1 MPCRKTHRFWTTS
14 SILLHSSKIRGNFRN
29 FASQSVEP
37 YKVIR
42 RPYFQ
47 LILALLFISSV
58 IDLNGQTM
66 TTSTPSVKSETLIP
80 KDAVTVFSLNNI
92 SLLQKISL
100 DDLVRYEFMEEV
112 QQELF
117 DGSTTGKTLKDSGI
131 DFDQKL
137 NVFYGKGENYEVSG
151 FTLGIKDKQD
161 LFVVFDDFEQEI
173 DLYPGVEFYSSYFNH
188 LIIKGDAALLVRVE
202 PTMEKIDEVTD
213 SIWYSRGNENPYYN
227 EGYDDFDEDGE
238 LLEGEFEF
246 EETEAP
252 AEESEEEL
260 LEEEDVEGILEE
272 ENLLEKNY
280 YELRDSVQVMLE
292 MEYLSALC
300 EELFIGQINLVNSD
314 ARFAEQLTH
323 TSEGIFYLDNSRN
336 LQKAEG
342 MWYMQ
347 TMFPSLLEDMKELYT
362 GNVILGD
369 LILNQESVEFKME
382 VCYGEKLGSIYQK
395 MNDSKFDKDVLK
407 YIHKDNTAF
416 FSYNVNLREAYEQ
429 AYKVIM
435 PILSSEK
442 NSRMSANV
450 LTIELLNEFINKD
463 ALFGTYKG
471 SMFGT
476 FNGIQKIKTTKIEY
490 SYDEETYEY
499 SEREVEAEEDMP
511 IFTVG
516 FSTERADI
524 PEKVLNHLS
533 RLTSRFKNMGTY
545 WVCEKAILDAADL
558 YMINANGL
566 FIFTND
572 ADLAMRH
579 ANGYGKEA
587 LAKKS
592 AKRAKK
598 SGFMYAH
605 IDWARAIERF
615 PRDFFSD
622 RENEI
627 IDAMRGKTG
636 TMELTSSK
644 TSKEKTNLSL
654 VYNYQGVYDNSGK
667 YLLDLLNSI
676 YVISK

>member
-1 MPCRKTHRFWTTS
+1 
-14 SILLHSSKIRGNFRN
+14 
-29 FASQSVEP
+29 
-37 YKVIR
+37 
-42 RPYFQ
+42 
-47 LILALLFISSV
+47 
-58 IDLNGQTM
+58 
-66 TTSTPSVKSETLIP
+66 
-80 KDAVTVFSLNNI
+80 
-92 SLLQKISL
+92 
-100 DDLVRYEFMEEV
+100 
-112 QQELF
+112 
-117 DGSTTGKTLKDSGI
+117 
-131 DFDQKL
+131 
-137 NVFYGKGENYEVSG
+137 VSG

-161 LFVVFDDFEQEI
+161 LFVVFDDFEKEEDI
-173 DLYPGVEFYSSYFNH
+173 YPGIEFYSSYFNH
-188 LIIKGDAALLVRVE
+188 LIIKNNAALLVRVE

-213 SIWYSRGNENPYYN
+213 SIWYSRGNENPYYM
-227 EGYDDFDEDGE
+227 EGYEEFDEDGE
-238 LLEGEFEF
+238 LIEGDFEF
-246 EETEAP
+246 EEIEAP
-252 AEESEEEL
+252 AEAPIDIEF
-260 LEEEDVEGILEE
+260 EEDALEGILHEQ
-272 ENLLEKNY
+272 NLLEKNY
-280 YELRDSVQVMLE
+280 YELRDSVQVILE

-300 EELFIGQINLVNSD
+300 EELFVGQINLVNSD
-314 ARFAEQLTH
+314 SRFAEQLTH
-323 TSEGIFYLDNSRN
+323 TSEGVFYLDNSRN

-347 TMFPSLLEDMKELYT
+347 TMFPSLFEDMKQLYT

-369 LILNQESVEFKME
+369 LILNQASVEFKME
-382 VCYGEKLGSIYQK
+382 VRYGEKLGSIYEK

-407 YIHKDNTAF
+407 YIHQDNTAF
-416 FSYNVNLREAYEQ
+416 FTYNVNLREAYEQ

-442 NSRMSANV
+442 NARMSSNV
-450 LTIELLNEFINKD
+450 LTIELLNEFVNKD

-476 FNGIQKIKTTKIEY
+476 FNGIQKIKTTKIEF

-524 PEKVLNHLS
+524 PDKVLKHLS

-545 WVCEKAILDAADL
+545 WVYEKAILDAADL
-558 YMINANGL
+558 YMINQNGL

-579 ANGYGKEA
+579 SGGYAKEA
-587 LAKKS
+587 LSKKE

-605 IDWARAIERF
+605 IDWARAIDRF
-615 PRDFFSD
+615 PRDFFSE

-627 IDAMRGKTG
+627 IEAMRGKTG
-636 TMELTSSK
+636 TMELTSTK
-644 TSKEKTNLSL
+644 TSKEKTNLTL
-654 VYNYQGVYDNSGK
+654 EYNYQGVYDNSGK

>member
-1 MPCRKTHRFWTTS
+1 MTD
-14 SILLHSSKIRGNFRN
+14 
-29 FASQSVEP
+29 V
-37 YKVIR
+37 
-42 RPYFQ
+42 RP
-47 LILALLFISSV
+47 A
-58 IDLNGQTM
+58 
-66 TTSTPSVKSETLIP
+66 VKSETLIP
-80 KDAVTVFSLNNI
+80 RDAVTVFSLNNI

-131 DFDQKL
+131 DFNQKL
-137 NVFYGKGENYEVSG
+137 NVFYGKGQNYEVSG

-161 LFVVFDDFEQEI
+161 LFVVFDDFEKEQ

-188 LIIKGDAALLVRVE
+188 LIIQGDAALLVRVE
-202 PTMEKIDEVTD
+202 PNMDKIDEVTD
-213 SIWYSRGNENPYYN
+213 SIWYARGNENPYYN
-227 EGYDDFDEDGE
+227 EAYDGFDE
-238 LLEGEFEF
+238 EGEFEF
-246 EETEAP
+246 EEMP
-252 AEESEEEL
+252 EEDTDETDNEYEEDAIEGF
-260 LEEEDVEGILEE
+260 LEE
-272 ENLLEKNY
+272 NSLEKNY

-292 MEYLSALC
+292 MQYLSTLC
-300 EELFIGQINLVNSD
+300 EELFIDQINLVNSD
-314 ARFAEQLTH
+314 SRFAEQLTH

-342 MWYMQ
+342 MWYIQ
-347 TMFPSLLEDMKELYT
+347 TMFPSLFQDMKDLYT

-369 LILNQESVEFKME
+369 LILNQASVEFKME
-382 VCYGEKLGSIYQK
+382 VRYGEELGSIYQK

-442 NSRMSANV
+442 NARMSTNV

-476 FNGIQKIKTTKIEY
+476 FNGIQKIKTTKIEF
-490 SYDEETYEY
+490 SYDEETFEY

-524 PEKVLNHLS
+524 PDKVLKHLS

-545 WVCEKAILDAADL
+545 WVYEKAILDAADL
-558 YMINANGL
+558 YMINMNGL

-579 ANGYGKEA
+579 TNGYGKEA
-587 LAKKS
+587 LSKKA

-615 PRDFFSD
+615 PRDFFND

>member
-1 MPCRKTHRFWTTS
+1 
-14 SILLHSSKIRGNFRN
+14 
-29 FASQSVEP
+29 
-37 YKVIR
+37 VIR
-42 RPYFQ
+42 RTHFQ
-47 LILALLFISSV
+47 LFSALLFLSSALGV
-58 IDLNGQTM
+58 AGQTM
-66 TTSTPSVKSETLIP
+66 TDLPATTKSEALIP

-137 NVFYGKGENYEVSG
+137 NVFYGKGQNYEVSG

-161 LFVVFDDFEQEI
+161 LFVVFDDFEKEEDI
-173 DLYPGVEFYSSYFNH
+173 YPGIEFYSSYFNH
-188 LIIKGDAALLVRVE
+188 LIIKNNAALLVRVE

-213 SIWYSRGNENPYYN
+213 SIWYSRGNENPYYM
-227 EGYDDFDEDGE
+227 EGYEEFDEDGE
-238 LLEGEFEF
+238 LIEGDFEF
-246 EETEAP
+246 EEIEAP
-252 AEESEEEL
+252 AEAPIDIEF
-260 LEEEDVEGILEE
+260 EEDALEGILHEQ
-272 ENLLEKNY
+272 NLLEKNY
-280 YELRDSVQVMLE
+280 YELRDSVQVILE

-300 EELFIGQINLVNSD
+300 EELFVGQINLVNSD
-314 ARFAEQLTH
+314 SRFAEQLTH
-323 TSEGIFYLDNSRN
+323 TSEGVFYLDNSRN

-347 TMFPSLLEDMKELYT
+347 TMFPSLFEDMKQLYT

-369 LILNQESVEFKME
+369 LILNQASVEFKME
-382 VCYGEKLGSIYQK
+382 VRYGEKLGSIYEK

-407 YIHKDNTAF
+407 YIHQDNTAF
-416 FSYNVNLREAYEQ
+416 FTYNVNLREAYEQ

-442 NSRMSANV
+442 NARMSSNV
-450 LTIELLNEFINKD
+450 LTIELLNEFVNKD

-476 FNGIQKIKTTKIEY
+476 FNGIQKIKTTKIEF

-524 PEKVLNHLS
+524 PDKVLKHLS

-545 WVCEKAILDAADL
+545 WVYEKAILDAADL
-558 YMINANGL
+558 YMINQNGL

-579 ANGYGKEA
+579 SGGYAKEA
-587 LAKKS
+587 LSKKE

-605 IDWARAIERF
+605 IDWARAIDRF
-615 PRDFFSD
+615 PRDFFSE

-627 IDAMRGKTG
+627 IEAMRGKTG
-636 TMELTSSK
+636 TMELTSTK
-644 TSKEKTNLSL
+644 TSKEKTNLTL
-654 VYNYQGVYDNSGK
+654 EYNYQGVYDNSGK

>member
-1 MPCRKTHRFWTTS
+1 MPCRKTHHFWTTQ
-14 SILLHSSKIRGNFRN
+14 SILPHSSKVRGNFRI

-42 RPYFQ
+42 RPHFQ
-47 LILALLFISSV
+47 LFLALLFLSSAFGV
-58 IDLNGQTM
+58 TGQSM
-66 TTSTPSVKSETLIP
+66 TEVRPNVKSETLIP
-80 KDAVTVFSLNNI
+80 RDAVTVFSLNNI

-131 DFDQKL
+131 DFNQKL
-137 NVFYGKGENYEVSG
+137 NVFYGKGQNYEVSG
-151 FTLGIKDKQD
+151 FTLGVKDKQD
-161 LFVVFDDFEQEI
+161 LFVVFDDFEKEE
-173 DLYPGVEFYSSYFNH
+173 DLYPGIEFYSSYFNH

-202 PTMEKIDEVTD
+202 PNMDKIDEVTD
-213 SIWYSRGNENPYYN
+213 SIWYARGNENPYYN
-227 EGYDDFDEDGE
+227 EAYDGFDD
-238 LLEGEFEF
+238 EGEFEF
-246 EETEAP
+246 EEMP
-252 AEESEEEL
+252 EEETD
-260 LEEEDVEGILEE
+260 ETDDDFEEDAIEGFLEE
-272 ENLLEKNY
+272 ENMLEKNY

-292 MEYLSALC
+292 MQYMSALY
-300 EELFIGQINLVNSD
+300 EELFVDQINLVNSD
-314 ARFAEQLTH
+314 SRFAEQLTH
-323 TSEGIFYLDNSRN
+323 SSEGVFYLDNSRN

-347 TMFPSLLEDMKELYT
+347 TMFPSLFEDMKELYT

-369 LILNQESVEFKME
+369 LVLNQASVEFKME
-382 VCYGEKLGSIYQK
+382 VRYGEELGSIYQK

-442 NSRMSANV
+442 NARMSSNV

-476 FNGIQKIKTTKIEY
+476 FNGIQKIKTTKIEF
-490 SYDEETYEY
+490 SYDEETFEY
-499 SEREVEAEEDMP
+499 TEREVEAEEDMP

-524 PEKVLNHLS
+524 PEKVLKHLS

-545 WVCEKAILDAADL
+545 WVYEKAILDAADL
-558 YMINANGL
+558 YMINTNGL

-572 ADLAMRH
+572 ADLAIRH

-587 LAKKS
+587 LSKKLS
-592 AKRAKK
+592 KRAKK

-615 PRDFFSD
+615 PRDFFND

-636 TMELTSSK
+636 SMELTSSK

>member
-1 MPCRKTHRFWTTS
+1 
-14 SILLHSSKIRGNFRN
+14 
-29 FASQSVEP
+29 
-37 YKVIR
+37 VIR

-58 IDLNGQTM
+58 IDLHGQTM

-117 DGSTTGKTLKDSGI
+117 DGSTTGKTLRDSGI

-442 NSRMSANV
+442 NSRISANV
-450 LTIELLNEFINKD
+450 LIIELLNEFINKD

-476 FNGIQKIKTTKIEY
+476 FNGIQKIKTTKIEF

-545 WVCEKAILDAADL
+545 WVYEKAILDAADL

-644 TSKEKTNLSL
+644 TSKEKTNLNL

>member
-1 MPCRKTHRFWTTS
+1 M
-14 SILLHSSKIRGNFRN
+14 
-29 FASQSVEP
+29 
-37 YKVIR
+37 IR
-42 RPYFQ
+42 RPHFQ
-47 LILALLFISSV
+47 LFLALLFLSSAFCV
-58 IDLNGQTM
+58 TGQSM
-66 TTSTPSVKSETLIP
+66 TEVRPNVKSETLIP

-131 DFDQKL
+131 DFNQKL

-161 LFVVFDDFEQEI
+161 LFVVFDDFEQEE

-202 PTMEKIDEVTD
+202 PNMEKIDEVTD
-213 SIWYSRGNENPYYN
+213 SIWYSRGNDNPYYN
-227 EGYDDFDEDGE
+227 EGYDDFDEDGV

-246 EETEAP
+246 DEVAAP

-260 LEEEDVEGILEE
+260 VEEEGVEGILEE

-292 MEYLSALC
+292 MEYLSGLC
-300 EELFIGQINLVNSD
+300 EELFVNQINLVNSD

-323 TSEGIFYLDNSRN
+323 TSEGVFYLDNSRN
-336 LQKAEG
+336 LQKAQG

-347 TMFPSLLEDMKELYT
+347 AMFPSLLEDMKELYT

-442 NSRMSANV
+442 NARISSSV

-471 SMFGT
+471 SMFGA
-476 FNGIQKIKTTKIEY
+476 FNGIQKIKTTKIEF

-545 WVCEKAILDAADL
+545 WICEKAILDAADL

-587 LAKKS
+587 LPKKS
-592 AKRAKK
+592 GKRAKK

>member
-1 MPCRKTHRFWTTS
+1 M
-14 SILLHSSKIRGNFRN
+14 IRP
-29 FASQSVEP
+29 SH
-37 YKVIR
+37 
-42 RPYFQ
+42 FQ
-47 LILALLFISSV
+47 LILALLFAGSV
-58 IDLNGQTM
+58 IDLHGQTL
-66 TTSTPSVKSETLIP
+66 TETTPSVKSESLIP

-161 LFVVFDDFEQEI
+161 LFVVFDDFEQEE

-202 PTMEKIDEVTD
+202 PSMEKIDEVTD

-260 LEEEDVEGILEE
+260 LEEEDVEGILED

-323 TSEGIFYLDNSRN
+323 TSEGVFYLDNSRN

-347 TMFPSLLEDMKELYT
+347 TMFPSLFEDMKELYT

-369 LILNQESVEFKME
+369 LILNQASVEFKME
-382 VCYGEKLGSIYQK
+382 VRYGEELGSIYQK

-442 NSRMSANV
+442 NARMSSNV

-471 SMFGT
+471 SMFGS
-476 FNGIQKIKTTKIEY
+476 FNGIQKIKTTKIEF
-490 SYDEETYEY
+490 SYDEETFEY

-516 FSTERADI
+516 FTTERADI

-558 YMINANGL
+558 YMINTNGL

-572 ADLAMRH
+572 ADLALNH
-579 ANGYGKEA
+579 TNGYGKEA
-587 LAKKS
+587 LSKKS
-592 AKRAKK
+592 GKRAKK

-644 TSKEKTNLSL
+644 TSKEKTNLNL

>member
-1 MPCRKTHRFWTTS
+1 
-14 SILLHSSKIRGNFRN
+14 
-29 FASQSVEP
+29 
-37 YKVIR
+37 VIR

-58 IDLNGQTM
+58 IDLHGQTM

-117 DGSTTGKTLKDSGI
+117 DGSTTGKTLRDSGI

-442 NSRMSANV
+442 NSRISANV

-476 FNGIQKIKTTKIEY
+476 FNGIQKIKTTKIEF

-545 WVCEKAILDAADL
+545 WVYEKAILDAADL

-644 TSKEKTNLSL
+644 TSKEKTNLNL

>member
-1 MPCRKTHRFWTTS
+1 MPCRKTHHFWTTQ
-14 SILLHSSKIRGNFRN
+14 SILHHSSKIRGYFRI

-47 LILALLFISSV
+47 LILALLFTSSALDV
-58 IDLNGQTM
+58 FGQAM
-66 TTSTPSVKSETLIP
+66 TEVNPTTKSETLIP
-80 KDAVTVFSLNNI
+80 RDAVTVFSLNNI

-131 DFDQKL
+131 DFNQKL
-137 NVFYGKGENYEVSG
+137 NVFYGKGQNYEVSG

-161 LFVVFDDFEQEI
+161 LFVVFDDFEKEE
-173 DLYPGVEFYSSYFNH
+173 DLYPGIEFYSSYFNH
-188 LIIKGDAALLVRVE
+188 LFIKGDAALLVRVE
-202 PTMEKIDEVTD
+202 PNMDKIDEVTD
-213 SIWYSRGNENPYYN
+213 SIWYARGNENPYYN
-227 EGYDDFDEDGE
+227 EAYDDFDM
-238 LLEGEFEF
+238 EGDFEF
-246 EETEAP
+246 EEIP
-252 AEESEEEL
+252 EEDTDPTDDE
-260 LEEEDVEGILEE
+260 LEEDAIEGFLDE
-272 ENLLEKNY
+272 ENILEKNY

-292 MEYLSALC
+292 MQYLSALC
-300 EELFIGQINLVNSD
+300 EELFVDRVNLVNSD
-314 ARFAEQLTH
+314 SRFAEQLTH

-347 TMFPSLLEDMKELYT
+347 TMFPSLFEDMKELYT

-369 LILNQESVEFKME
+369 LILNQASVEFKME
-382 VCYGEKLGSIYQK
+382 VRYGEELGSIYQK

-442 NSRMSANV
+442 NARMSTNV

-476 FNGIQKIKTTKIEY
+476 FNGIQKIKTTKIEF
-490 SYDEETYEY
+490 SYDEETFEY

-524 PEKVLNHLS
+524 PDKVLKHLS

-545 WVCEKAILDAADL
+545 WVYEKAILDAADL
-558 YMINANGL
+558 YMINTNGL

-587 LAKKS
+587 LSKKS